1 MLTEPKGSK
10 VVTVDVDSRRVARHR
25 CFTRE
30 EKAEVQEE
38 RIAVNA
44 YGERQSM
51 FGMPMFFNFFGGD
64 AAGAFNMDINDLLG
78 LVPFRPFPF

>member
-1 MLTEPKGSK
+1 
-10 VVTVDVDSRRVARHR
+10 
-25 CFTRE
+25 
-30 EKAEVQEE
+30 
-38 RIAVNA
+38 
-44 YGERQSM
+44 M